1 MNASLRYFCYR
12 IGLVDASVRRLS
24 APVVKSGYH
33 LRFPTSYPGFKSRRA
48 HHHTLLRSV
57 HLPGLCRAPVQT
69 RQKLGIVLMLLF
81 MPINGPLWR
90 MGLSEL
96 GYESPLGE
104 FQGFALTL
112 LLFVIGAA
120 MVITPKLRLPTE

>member
-1 MNASLRYFCYR
+1 
-12 IGLVDASVRRLS
+12 
-24 APVVKSGYH
+24 
-33 LRFPTSYPGFKSRRA
+33 
-48 HHHTLLRSV
+48 
-57 HLPGLCRAPVQT
+57 VQT
-69 RQKLGIVLMLLF
+69 RQKLGVVLMLVF

-96 GYESPLGE
+96 GYEIPLGE

-120 MVITPKLRLPTE
+120 MVISPKLQLPTE

>member
-1 MNASLRYFCYR
+1 M
-12 IGLVDASVRRLS
+12 
-24 APVVKSGYH
+24 
-33 LRFPTSYPGFKSRRA
+33 
-48 HHHTLLRSV
+48 
-57 HLPGLCRAPVQT
+57 

-90 MGLSEL
+90 MGLSEM
-96 GYESPLGE
+96 GYEVPLGE

-120 MVITPKLRLPTE
+120 MMISPRLQLPTE

>member
-1 MNASLRYFCYR
+1 
-12 IGLVDASVRRLS
+12 
-24 APVVKSGYH
+24 
-33 LRFPTSYPGFKSRRA
+33 
-48 HHHTLLRSV
+48 
-57 HLPGLCRAPVQT
+57 VQT
-69 RQKLGIVLMLLF
+69 RQKLGVMLMLLF

-96 GYESPLGE
+96 GYEVPLGE

-120 MVITPKLRLPTE
+120 MVITPKLRLSTE

>member
-12 IGLVDASVRRLS
+12 IGLVDVSVRRLS

-69 RQKLGIVLMLLF
+69 RQKLGVVLMLLF

-96 GYESPLGE
+96 GYEVPLGE
-104 FQGFALTL
+104 FQGFVLTL

>member
-1 MNASLRYFCYR
+1 MNASLRYFYHR
-12 IGLVDASVRRLS
+12 IGLVGASVRRLS

-48 HHHTLLRSV
+48 HQNNLLRSV
-57 HLPGLCRAPVQT
+57 HLPDLCQTHMQT

-90 MGLSEL
+90 MGLAEL
-96 GYESPLGE
+96 GYEVPLGK

>member
-1 MNASLRYFCYR
+1 MNASLRYFYHR
-12 IGLVDASVRRLS
+12 IGLVGASVRRLS

-48 HHHTLLRSV
+48 HHHTTLRSV
-57 HLPGLCRAPVQT
+57 HLPGLFRAFVQT
-69 RQKLGIVLMLLF
+69 RQKFGVMLMLLF

-96 GYESPLGE
+96 GYEVPLGE
-104 FQGFALTL
+104 FQGFMLTL
-112 LLFVIGAA
+112 LLFVIGAV